1 MTEKGA
7 RVNVEYSQAFG
18 LRSVK
23 VDQRPLQGTHLVEML
38 GVKRGCGI
46 PGILFKIDRTV
57 ICPKQP

>member
-1 MTEKGA
+1 M
-7 RVNVEYSQAFG
+7 EYSQAFG